1 MFTIIFMGIHLR
13 VKKIMESKNLN
24 YRSFGQLLDY
34 SDTQVR
40 NIIIGK
46 SIPKV
51 DFVEKIVILFPD
63 INTDWLITGKGNMD
77 NKGNLNSFS
86 KEDLLDYI
94 ILNSEEFRNEP
105 KIDAVTA
112 LFFNFEQQRE
122 LKRMYERLDS
132 YEVLLKKI
140 VENK

>member
-1 MFTIIFMGIHLR
+1 MEIHKR
-13 VKKIMESKNLN
+13 IEEVMNCKNLN
-24 YRSFGQLLDY
+24 YRSLGFLLDY

-51 DFVEKIVILFPD
+51 DFIKKVSEVFPE
-63 INTDWLITGKGNMD
+63 INVNWIITGKGEMNNSGD
-77 NKGNLNSFS
+77 LNSFS
-86 KEDLLDYI
+86 KEEILDHI
-94 ILNSEEFRNEP
+94 IENSESFRNES
-105 KIDAVTA
+105 KIDAITA

-122 LKRMYERLDS
+122 LKKMYDRLDS

-140 VENK
+140 AEKQ